1 MFALIHK
8 HYGPSAWQ
16 QVP

>member
-8 HYGPSAWQ
+8 HY
-16 QVP
+16 